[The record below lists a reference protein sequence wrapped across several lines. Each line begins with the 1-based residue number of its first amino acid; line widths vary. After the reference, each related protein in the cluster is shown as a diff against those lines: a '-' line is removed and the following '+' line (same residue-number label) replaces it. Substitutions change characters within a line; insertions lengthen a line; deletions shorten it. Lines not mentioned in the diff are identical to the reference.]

1 MNLAE
6 LLRRLFSF
14 SHINLVLLMSVCARL
29 AAIDSGR
36 EEENALAMCVLG
48 AITLIRIP
56 VQRGQGMRVGQRI
69 TGVNWAK
76 TGGNYLV
83 ADVLVFGIVAFSVA
97 LADVGGKVVA

>member
-1 MNLAE
+1 
-6 LLRRLFSF
+6 
-14 SHINLVLLMSVCARL
+14 MSVCARL

-56 VQRGQGMRVGQRI
+56 VQRGQGMRVGQPI

-76 TGGNYLV
+76 GWGQLSSSG
-83 ADVLVFGIVAFSVA
+83 VLVFGIV
-97 LADVGGKVVA
+97 